1 MENRVSQPEL
11 NESIG
16 NLGAAPGALLLIL
29 LVVLPVTVTYNNS

>member
-16 NLGAAPGALLLIL
+16 NLGAAPALLLIL